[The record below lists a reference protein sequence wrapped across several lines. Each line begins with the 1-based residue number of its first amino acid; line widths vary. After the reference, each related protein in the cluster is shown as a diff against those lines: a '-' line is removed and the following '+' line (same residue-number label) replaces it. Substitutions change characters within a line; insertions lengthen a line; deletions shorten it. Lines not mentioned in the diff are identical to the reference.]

1 MYDNMIVFM
10 AIVES
15 GTFLQAAK
23 KLKTSQ
29 ATVSRKLQTLEEEL
43 QITLI
48 SRNTRD
54 LEITNAGQKLY
65 DELVK
70 QRNSIQNT
78 IDNLRDNN
86 NVTKGRIRVA
96 LPIGISYY
104 IISPYLISF
113 IKDNPD
119 IIIEVYYHNHEIDL
133 LKQNFDLAIINHE
146 PKQQTVLIKK
156 LLSIKL
162 HLYCTPEYIQKYGE
176 PKSPQD
182 IYENHTVVGEMN
194 HLAYVN
200 PEITIKH
207 KNKLVTFLTDKTRLF
222 TNTVLHNSM
231 LAASGEAIV
240 GGWDD
245 FFVNKLNDGSI
256 VKVLKDCDFGKRTFY
271 LVRPDVYENATV
283 RKFSKFI
290 LECFKRYN
298 KNETIKTLNT

>member
-29 ATVSRKLQTLEEEL
+29 ATISRKLQSLEEEL

-48 SRNTRD
+48 NRNTRE
-54 LEITNAGQKLY
+54 LEITSSGQRLY

-70 QRNSIQNT
+70 QRDSIQNT
-78 IDNLRDNN
+78 IDDLRVKN
-86 NVTKGRIRVA
+86 NVIQGRIRVA

-104 IISPYLISF
+104 VISPYLIGF
-113 IKDNPD
+113 LKDNPD
-119 IIIEVYYHNHEIDL
+119 ITIEVYYHNHEIDL

-146 PKQQTVLIKK
+146 PKQQTILIKK

-162 HLYCTPEYIQKYGE
+162 HLYCTPEYIKKYGE
-176 PKSPQD
+176 PKDIQD
-182 IYENHTVVGEMN
+182 VYDNHTIVGEMN
-194 HLAYVN
+194 HTAYVN

-207 KNKLVTFLTDKTRLF
+207 KKKSETFSTNRTRLF
-222 TNTVLHNSM
+222 TNTVLHHGVIAS
-231 LAASGEAIV
+231 SGEAIV

-245 FFVNKLNDGSI
+245 FFATKLKNGSM
-256 VKVLKDCDFGKRTFY
+256 VKILEEYDFGKRTFY
-271 LVRPDVYENATV
+271 LVRPDIYENAII

-290 LECFKRYN
+290 IECFVRYN
-298 KNETIKTLNT
+298 KNPQQ

>member
-29 ATVSRKLQTLEEEL
+29 ATVSRKLQSLEEEL

-48 SRNTRD
+48 NRNTRE
-54 LEITNAGQKLY
+54 LEITDSGQKLY
-65 DELVK
+65 DELIK

-78 IDNLRDNN
+78 IDDLRVKNN
-86 NVTKGRIRVA
+86 IIQGRIRVA

-104 IISPYLISF
+104 VISPYLVGF

-119 IIIEVYYHNHEIDL
+119 ITIEVYYHNHEIDL

-146 PKQQTVLIKK
+146 PKQQTILIKK

-162 HLYCTPEYIQKYGE
+162 HLYCTPEYIKKYGE
-176 PKSPQD
+176 PKDIQD
-182 IYENHTVVGEMN
+182 IYDNHTIVGEMN
-194 HLAYVN
+194 HVAYVN
-200 PEITIKH
+200 PEITIKY
-207 KNKLVTFLTDKTRLF
+207 KNKSATFSTNKTRLF
-222 TNTVLHNSM
+222 TNTVLHHDVIAS
-231 LAASGEAIV
+231 SGEAIV

-245 FFVNKLNDGSI
+245 FFANKLKDGSI
-256 VKVLKDCDFGKRTFY
+256 VKILKEYDFGKRTFY
-271 LVRPDVYENATV
+271 LVRPDVYENAII
-283 RKFSKFI
+283 RKFSNFI
-290 LECFKRYN
+290 VDRFKSY
-298 KNETIKTLNT
+298 KKLV

>member
-29 ATVSRKLQTLEEEL
+29 ATVSRKLQILEEEL

-54 LEITNAGQKLY
+54 LEITDSGQKLY

-70 QRNSIQNT
+70 QRNSIHNT
-78 IDNLRDNN
+78 IDSLRTNN
-86 NVTKGRIRVA
+86 NTVKGRLRVA

-104 IISPYLISF
+104 IISPYLLNF
-113 IKDNPD
+113 IKDNPE
-119 IIIEVYYHNHEIDL
+119 ITVEIYYHNHEIDL
-133 LKQNFDLAIINHE
+133 LKQNFDLAITNHE
-146 PKQQTVLIKK
+146 PKQQTMLIKK
-156 LLSIKL
+156 VSSIKL
-162 HLYCTPEYIQKYGE
+162 HLYCTPEYIQKYGN
-176 PKSPQD
+176 PKDPYD
-182 IYENHTVVGEMN
+182 LYENHTVVGEMN
-194 HLAYVN
+194 HVAYVN
-200 PEITIKH
+200 PEINVKYKDALI
-207 KNKLVTFLTDKTRLF
+207 TFPTDRTRIF

-231 LAASGEAIV
+231 IAASGEAIV
-240 GGWDD
+240 GGWDE
-245 FFVNKLNDGSI
+245 FFINRLTDGSI
-256 VKVLKDCDFGKRTFY
+256 VKVLQDCDFGKRDFY
-271 LVRPDVYENATV
+271 LVRPDIYENAMV

-298 KNETIKTLNT
+298 DGHGNRDT